1 MNAIQQT
8 ERPAV
13 GDVIVVGGHS
23 VGSERTMGEIL
34 EIRGE
39 PEHERYRIRWEDGH
53 ESIFHPADG
62 DATIHHYAPHGA
74 AVELMR
80 SLTEQK
86 IDFEPRRH
94 PRTQTA
100 MDEARALHASA
111 DRVGKTIVVH
121 TAEGRVRVVI
131 PASER
136 LSLPKLREVVGCDD
150 IRLATE
156 DELATAYPGFELGAV
171 PPFGGPDGDRF
182 VVDRRVAEPREHH
195 RRSGSHS
202 DSLLLATADLVRLTG
217 GDRRGRG
224 RRLTGRHRLQLHWA
238 ARQRR
243 PGAAVCRDRTESAAT
258 IRVVPDARVSR
269 SGTMVVE
276 RR

>member
-1 MNAIQQT
+1 MHAIQQT

-13 GDVIVVGGHS
+13 GDVIVVGGHT

-62 DATIHHYAPHGA
+62 EATIHHYAPHGA
-74 AVELMR
+74 SVEIMR
-80 SLTEQK
+80 ALTEQK

-111 DRVGKTIVVH
+111 DRVGKTLVVH
-121 TAEGRVRVVI
+121 TEEGMVRVVI

-136 LSLPKLREVVGCDD
+136 LSLRKLRDAIGID
-150 IRLATE
+150 
-156 DELATAYPGFELGAV
+156 AV
-171 PPFGGPDGDRF
+171 PPFGGPAGERV
-182 VVDRRVAEPREHH
+182 VVDRRVADLEKVIVEA
-195 RRSGSHS
+195 GSHS
-202 DSLLLATADLVRLTG
+202 DSLLLATADL
-217 GDRRGRG
+217 
-224 RRLTGRHRLQLHWA
+224 
-238 ARQRR
+238 
-243 PGAAVCRDRTESAAT
+243 
-258 IRVVPDARVSR
+258 IRVTGASVADVIAD
-269 SGTMVVE
+269 
-276 RR
+276 

>member
-1 MNAIQQT
+1 MHAIQQT

-34 EIRGE
+34 EIRGD

-80 SLTEQK
+80 SLSEQK
-86 IDFEPRRH
+86 IGFEPRRH
-94 PRTQTA
+94 PRTETA

-111 DRVGKTIVVH
+111 DRVGKTLVVH
-121 TAEGRVRVVI
+121 AAEGMVRVVI

-136 LSLPKLREVVGCDD
+136 LSLPKLRDAIGIDE
-150 IRLATE
+150 IRFATE
-156 DELATAYPGFELGAV
+156 EELAAAYPAFELGAV
-171 PPFGGPDGDRF
+171 PPFGGPKGDR
-182 VVDRRVAEPREHH
+182 VVIDRRVAGLESVIIEA
-195 RRSGSHS
+195 GSHS
-202 DSLLLATADLVRLTG
+202 DSLRLATADLVRLTG
-217 GDRRGRG
+217 
-224 RRLTGRHRLQLHWA
+224 
-238 ARQRR
+238 
-243 PGAAVCRDRTESAAT
+243 AT
-258 IRVVPDARVSR
+258 IADVIAD
-269 SGTMVVE
+269 
-276 RR
+276 

>member
-1 MNAIQQT
+1 MHAIQQT

-13 GDVIVVGGHS
+13 GDVIVVGGHT

-62 DATIHHYAPHGA
+62 EATIHHYAPHGA
-74 AVELMR
+74 SVEIMR
-80 SLTEQK
+80 ALTEQK

-111 DRVGKTIVVH
+111 DRVGKTLVVH
-121 TAEGRVRVVI
+121 TEEGMVRVVI

-136 LSLPKLREVVGCDD
+136 LSLRKLRDAIGIDE
-150 IRLATE
+150 IRFATE
-156 DELATAYPGFELGAV
+156 AELGDAYPAFEVGAV
-171 PPFGGPDGDRF
+171 PPFGGPAGERV
-182 VVDRRVAEPREHH
+182 VVDRRVADLEKVIVEA
-195 RRSGSHS
+195 GSHS
-202 DSLLLATADLVRLTG
+202 DSLLLATADL
-217 GDRRGRG
+217 
-224 RRLTGRHRLQLHWA
+224 
-238 ARQRR
+238 
-243 PGAAVCRDRTESAAT
+243 
-258 IRVVPDARVSR
+258 IRVTGASVADVIAD
-269 SGTMVVE
+269 
-276 RR
+276 